1 MDVALLIFNV
11 GAGLGVLAA
20 GLALVFLAWR
30 TTPLIRESRE
40 LTADLRRLVRT
51 ADAELRPLA
60 TQAREAVGNAEVLTE
75 DAAVKLERFGDV
87 LSALDELAAGR
98 HGSPPARRA
107 EGWPVES
114 TETRE
119 DRWGS

>member
-30 TTPLIRESRE
+30 TAPLIRESRE
-40 LTADLRRLVRT
+40 LTADLRRLVRA

-60 TQAREAVGNAEVLTE
+60 AQAREAVGNAEVLTE

-98 HGSPPARRA
+98 HGPAPARRA

>member
-40 LTADLRRLVRT
+40 LTADVRRLVRT
-51 ADAELRPLA
+51 ADAELRALA
-60 TQAREAVGNAEVLTE
+60 AQAREAVGNAEVLTE

-98 HGSPPARRA
+98 QGPASARRA

>member
-1 MDVALLIFNV
+1 MDLALLIFNV

-20 GLALVFLAWR
+20 GLALAYLAWR
-30 TTPLIRESRE
+30 TTPLIRESRA
-40 LTADLRRLVRT
+40 LAADVRRLVER

-60 TQAREAVGNAEVLTE
+60 AQAREVVGNAEVLSE
-75 DAAVKLERFGDV
+75 DAAVKLERLGDV
-87 LSALDELAAGR
+87 LTALDEAAGR
-98 HGSPPARRA
+98 RGEAAPARRP

-119 DRWGS
+119 ERWG